1 MSDQSY
7 QSGLLPTGL
16 IDALPPDAEQESA
29 AAERAL
35 NLLALYGYQ
44 QVAPPLLEFEE
55 SFLTGA
61 GEPLARETFRIMDPA
76 SQRMLVLR
84 SDMTP
89 QISRIAAT
97 RLSNV
102 PRPLRLCYLG
112 QVLRVSGG
120 RPGAERQLRQ
130 AGAELIGS
138 SRPEADAEI
147 VLLAAAALK
156 AIGVEDV
163 TVDLNLPR
171 MASSAAISAGL
182 IDEATPALI
191 DALDR
196 KDISEIARV
205 APDAAGLLGQ
215 LIDAGGRA
223 DEALG
228 SIKRAKFDP
237 ISAERVERLE
247 TIVSLVRA
255 EAPDLL
261 MTIDFVEHRG
271 FDYYSDVAFSLFSKG
286 RLGELGRGGRYQ
298 APVREGGDPAG
309 EPAVGF
315 SLFMSA
321 AGQAA
326 QRKAPP
332 ARIFLPF
339 GFGMSVAREAI
350 QAAGCVTISGLDPD
364 SDPHEEAKRLE
375 CQGLW
380 RDGAIDFFKEGYRS

>member
-182 IDEATPALI
+182 VDEATPALI

-223 DEALG
+223 DEALE
-228 SIKRAKFDP
+228 SIKSAELDP
-237 ISAERVERLE
+237 ISAKRVERLE

-271 FDYYSDVAFSLFSKG
+271 FDY
-286 RLGELGRGGRYQ
+286 
-298 APVREGGDPAG
+298 
-309 EPAVGF
+309 
-315 SLFMSA
+315 
-321 AGQAA
+321 
-326 QRKAPP
+326 
-332 ARIFLPF
+332 
-339 GFGMSVAREAI
+339 
-350 QAAGCVTISGLDPD
+350 
-364 SDPHEEAKRLE
+364 
-375 CQGLW
+375 
-380 RDGAIDFFKEGYRS
+380 